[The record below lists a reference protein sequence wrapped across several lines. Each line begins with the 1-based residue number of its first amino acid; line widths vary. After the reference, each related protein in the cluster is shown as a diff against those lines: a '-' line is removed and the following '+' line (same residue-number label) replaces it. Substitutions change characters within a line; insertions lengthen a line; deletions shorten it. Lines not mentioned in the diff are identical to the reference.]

1 MTNGH
6 RGTDRPQPSPASE
19 TQTLVSR
26 KGALRAEAMRR
37 RNQVAAEIGPDVA
50 ARAMRDR
57 VLDSISFPPAS
68 AVSAFWPMGS
78 ELDLRPL
85 MHALHEAGHPIG
97 LPVVVGRGQLLL
109 FRAWRPGL
117 ALVPGG
123 FGTQVPGPE
132 QPEVRPAVLLVPL
145 LAFDRAG
152 YRLGYGGGF
161 YDRTLAA
168 LRADGLA
175 CAVGVAYA
183 GQEVP
188 EVPRADYDQRLD
200 WIVTDK
206 EAIRI
211 A

>member
-1 MTNGH
+1 VTNGH
-6 RGTDRPQPSPASE
+6 RGTDRQQSSPASE
-19 TQTLVSR
+19 MQTLVSR

-37 RNQVAAEIGPDVA
+37 RDRVAAETGPDIA
-50 ARAMRDR
+50 ARAVRDR
-57 VLDSISFPPAS
+57 VLDSITVPPGS
-68 AVSAFWPMGS
+68 TVSAFWPMGS
-78 ELDLRPL
+78 EIDLRPL
-85 MHALHEAGHPIG
+85 IHALHDAGHPIG
-97 LPVVVGRGQLLL
+97 LPVVVGRGQPLL

-123 FGTQVPGPE
+123 YGTQVPGTD

-168 LRADGLA
+168 LRADGPA

-200 WIVTDK
+200 WIVTDR